1 MPSYECFCPECF
13 RQLEVLRPIEVA
25 NEHRDC
31 PDCQGR
37 VRRPISGLGPKT
49 GSCLE
54 PSGALFRDQLA
65 FASSGRAGVATAMF
79 EESVMP
85 DSRFAGQPTGV
96 AVEVSDTSNSQPNG
110 RNISSIHKWG
120 IASLFRHFRRDED
133 VKPAEKMQYPEVMAC
148 TMTTEDRLGEAMRTM
163 PAEDRLDYAPGADQE
178 ICYLSVRPRP
188 DDGLA
193 EPVGVTK
200 SVILMPDEPAVASD
214 KPWWPASYV
223 MQWPEEEPQPAVTIQ
238 SHVRALDEH
247 ATTAARPLWPR
258 SNFEWFL
265 LVTVVQAFTVVP
277 LVWILAVRAF

>member
-1 MPSYECFCPECF
+1 MSEFGSKTDSYLWPS
-13 RQLEVLRPIEVA
+13 A
-25 NEHRDC
+25 
-31 PDCQGR
+31 
-37 VRRPISGLGPKT
+37 
-49 GSCLE
+49 E
-54 PSGALFRDQLA
+54 PFRDESALA
-65 FASSGRAGVATAMF
+65 PSGRAEVATATTEEPVAADYRF
-79 EESVMP
+79 E
-85 DSRFAGQPTGV
+85 GQPTGV
-96 AVEVSDTSNSQPNG
+96 AVEVSGPGDSQPNG

-120 IASLFRHFRRDED
+120 IASLLRHFRRDAD

-193 EPVGVTK
+193 EPVGVTE
-200 SVILMPDEPAVASD
+200 SVILLPGEPAVPSD
-214 KPWWPASYV
+214 KSWWPASYV
-223 MQWPEEEPQPAVTIQ
+223 TQWPEEEPQPAVTAQ

-247 ATTAARPLWPR
+247 ATTAARPFWPR

-277 LVWILAVRAF
+277 LVWILATKAF